1 MSMVSQFGSRLR
13 DLRVRTGLTQ
23 KEFGEKFSISESAVG
38 MYERNQREPSMELL
52 SGFADH
58 FGVSADYLLGR
69 TSEAGSGITANR
81 PGGSGGS
88 QPKPGA
94 LQGSGTVR
102 EQGAAYRTN
111 DSLRQMLADDGYT
124 EDELKIALSAA
135 RAAVEAYRSVVGKR
149 KIDGTAPASN

>member
-1 MSMVSQFGSRLR
+1 MVSQFGSRLR

-69 TSEAGSGITANR
+69 TSEAAPVAAGNR
-81 PGGSGGS
+81 PGGSGET
-88 QPKPGA
+88 QRKPGA
-94 LQGSGTVR
+94 AQGSGIVR
-102 EQGAAYRTN
+102 EQGAVYRTN
-111 DSLRQMLADDGYT
+111 DALGQMLAEDGYT

-149 KIDGTAPASN
+149 KVGGTASTSN